1 MGVLPLLTLW
11 RIDEGVLFVAA
22 LASFLVMLE
31 IAFRV
36 GRRYRSTGDDVG
48 RAHISALQS
57 GLLGL
62 LSLLLGF
69 NFAMA
74 ASRFDARKTLLQDEV
89 NAVRM
94 TYLRAQL
101 LPGTQRDTIS
111 DLLHDYVDAR
121 VAAVA
126 TDVNRAKLDS
136 ANAQASRIETQL
148 WAITGDVAE
157 GGNATVQLSLFIQSL
172 NELINVNDRR
182 RAAQDNHVPET
193 VINLLFSV
201 ALGAL
206 AYIAYGYGLAGKRRH
221 LSTAIFALLIA
232 MVLTIILDLD
242 RPRRGLI
249 RIDEQGM
256 IRLQQAMIADTSSH

>member
-1 MGVLPLLTLW
+1 MLPFLTLW
-11 RIDEGVLFVAA
+11 RIDEGALFVAA
-22 LASFLVMLE
+22 LVSFLVVLE

-36 GRRYRSTGDDVG
+36 GLRNRQAGDEGG
-48 RAHISALQS
+48 RAHINALQS
-57 GLLGL
+57 ALLGL

-74 ASRFDARKTLLQDEV
+74 ASRFDARKNLIQDEV

-101 LPGTQRDTIS
+101 LPGPQRDTIS
-111 DLLHDYVDAR
+111 DLLHDYVDSR
-121 VAAVA
+121 VAA
-126 TDVNRAKLDS
+126 TSTQLDRARLDS
-136 ANAQASRIETQL
+136 INAEASRIETQL
-148 WAITGDVAE
+148 WAATGDVAE

-206 AYIAYGYGLAGKRRH
+206 AYIAYGYGLVGKRRH

-256 IRLQQAMIADTSSH
+256 VRLQQAMIADTASH